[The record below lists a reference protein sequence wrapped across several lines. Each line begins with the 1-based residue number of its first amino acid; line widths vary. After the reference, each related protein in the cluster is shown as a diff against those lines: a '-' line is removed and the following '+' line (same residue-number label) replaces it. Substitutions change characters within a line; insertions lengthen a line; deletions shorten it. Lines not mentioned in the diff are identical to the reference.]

1 MRRSIPHTT
10 LAVAAL
16 ALVLAG
22 CGGQADSGKGGGSNS
37 VSSSPTPTTSS
48 SPTPTSPS
56 SPAPTSPSSPAPTTS
71 PTPSS
76 TGCTPDATLD
86 AGDSGRTVCL
96 AVGDTLRIS
105 LDGTS
110 KRPWKPVTAKGSALQ
125 ATNSGIVL
133 QPGDANAAFK
143 AVADGRTRLESTR
156 PLCAAQTGRVSCLG
170 IQEWWVTVVVK

>member
-37 VSSSPTPTTSS
+37 VSSSPTPTTS
-48 SPTPTSPS
+48 
-56 SPAPTSPSSPAPTTS
+56 

-76 TGCTPDATLD
+76 TGCTPAATLD
-86 AGDSGRTVCL
+86 ARDSGRTVCL

-110 KRPWKPVTAKGSALQ
+110 KRPWKPVTAKGSTLQ

-133 QPGDANAAFK
+133 QPGDASAAFK

>member
-16 ALVLAG
+16 ALVLVG

-37 VSSSPTPTTSS
+37 VSSSPTPTTTSSPTPTTSS

-56 SPAPTSPSSPAPTTS
+56 SPAPTSPA
-71 PTPSS
+71 PSS

-86 AGDSGRTVCL
+86 ARDSGRTVCL